1 MILFVLGAL
10 MAAIWLAVL
19 LAQWTSFTRAPLLIG
34 LTFVGTALLGI
45 AFLRARRRSA

>member
-10 MAAIWLAVL
+10 MAAIWLAAL

-34 LTFVGTALLGI
+34 LTLVGTTLLGLAI
-45 AFLRARRRSA
+45 VRARRRSA